1 MANYQ
6 NIVNACRAAVPTG
19 CRFIHGRLVDF
30 SQSFSG
36 VYPLVTLLPFTLTDA
51 RSTPDAV
58 FDSANLILGFWQQD
72 RPDTTPE
79 EREAL
84 IAEMDMLSDTFIN
97 SLLDNNPAVKLSNIQ
112 KEPQYQFYQGTLS
125 GYAISFTI
133 QIISPC

>member
-6 NIVNACRAAVPTG
+6 NIVNACRSAVPDD

-30 SQSFSG
+30 SQSFTG
-36 VYPLVTLLPFTLTDA
+36 VYPLVTLLPFTVTDA

-84 IAEMDMLSDTFIN
+84 IAEMDTLSDVFIN
-97 SLLDNNPAVKLSNIQ
+97 NLLESSPALKLSNIQ

-133 QIISPC
+133 QLISPC

>member
-6 NIVNACRAAVPTG
+6 NIVNACRNTVPDD
-19 CRFIHGRLVDF
+19 CRFIHGRLIDF
-30 SQSFSG
+30 SQSFTG
-36 VYPLVTLLPFTLTDA
+36 VYPLVTLLPFTVTDA

-79 EREAL
+79 EREAI
-84 IAEMDMLSDTFIN
+84 IAEMDTLSDVFIN
-97 SLLDNNPAVKLSNIQ
+97 NLLESSPALKLSNIQ

-133 QIISPC
+133 QLISPC

>member
-6 NIVNACRAAVPTG
+6 NIVNACRDAVPTS

-84 IAEMDMLSDTFIN
+84 IAEMDTLSDTFIN
-97 SLLDNNPAVKLSNIQ
+97 ALLDSSPALKLTNIQ

-133 QIISPC
+133 QLVSPC